1 VAGDLTIHGVTQQ
14 VAFVVDGVTPEAK
27 DPWGGFRR
35 GASASLTINR
45 KDYGLVWNA
54 PLEAGG
60 WMIGEEV
67 HITLDIELVRQPS

>member
-1 VAGDLTIHGVTQQ
+1 MHGVTDQ
-14 VAFVVDGVTPEAK
+14 VSFVVDGVTPEAK
-27 DPWGGFRR
+27 DPWGGLRR

-45 KDYGLVWNA
+45 KDFGLVWNA

-60 WMIGEEV
+60 WMIGDEV